1 MKFSTLM
8 LCSAAVLFAA
18 SQANAGLFVDL
29 NSLSHGD
36 VVRDQFA
43 STDNLFIRANNENTP
58 DGDLYNMAVAFDT
71 TTNYNNGDGDS
82 DLRAPWDGGNLDSER
97 VVGNI
102 LIIQERTP
110 GNDDEGDDGIP
121 ETVDVP
127 DDEGSRPAGTITFN
141 WRDCVIDAL
150 HFTLIDVEPDTEPF
164 FVTFANE
171 VSMSTVQVLN
181 GVDYGYGETEF
192 GNNHANRI
200 GLTSED
206 IGFGDW
212 NTVTFH
218 FGGSGGIGEIEYTKP
233 GDTPEIPAPA
243 ALPAGLLAL
252 GALAGR
258 RRRNA

>member
-1 MKFSTLM
+1 MKFSALALST
-8 LCSAAVLFAA
+8 AAVLFAT
-18 SQANAGLFVDL
+18 SHANAGVFVDL
-29 NSLSHGD
+29 DSLSHGD

-43 STDNLFIRANNENTP
+43 STDNLLIRANNENTP

-71 TTNYNNGDGDS
+71 TTNYNNGDGDG
-82 DLRAPWDGGNLDSER
+82 DLRAPWDGGNVDSEH
-97 VVGNI
+97 VVGNV

-110 GNDDEGDDGIP
+110 GNDDEGKDGIP

-127 DDEGSRPAGTITFN
+127 DDEGSRPAGTITFS

-171 VSMSTVQVLN
+171 ISMSTVQVNN
-181 GVDYGYGETEF
+181 GVDYGYGVTSF

-200 GLTSED
+200 GFSSDD
-206 IGFGDW
+206 IGIGDW
-212 NTVTFH
+212 DTVTFH
-218 FGGSGGIGEIEYTKP
+218 FGGSGGLGEIEYDKV
-233 GDTPEIPAPA
+233 EIPAPA

-252 GALAGR
+252 GAVLAR
-258 RRRNA
+258 RRRTA